1 MKQAIHLLD
10 PVANQT
16 GRHKTMR
23 CGRTSNLNTVEPVFS
38 AKPEEV
44 TCTSCRSYMNNPWR
58 VLRKYGYVKVVEDMF
73 VMFWGQYGYKLDMCA
88 TMYSPGTWNI
98 DVSLNG
104 KWHIK
109 LTTTAGNTTKLGF
122 KLVDIIEK
130 EISNLAKTNQSNVT
144 L

>member
-1 MKQAIHLLD
+1 
-10 PVANQT
+10 
-16 GRHKTMR
+16 
-23 CGRTSNLNTVEPVFS
+23 GRTSSLNTCEFIFS
-38 AKPEEV
+38 TNPEYV

-73 VMFWGQYGYKLDMCA
+73 VMFWGQYGYKFDMCA

-130 EISNLAKTNQSNVT
+130 EISNLSKTNQSNVT